1 MKPGD
6 HMVVEHI
13 RLAGRKRADRF
24 ALLSEAGDRAAPDLK
39 YMDFFGV
46 NACCAPDGWMKKV
59 E

>member
-1 MKPGD
+1 MRGDLDHTPGLEVD
-6 HMVVEHI
+6 DAEPRFTVIVE
-13 RLAGRKRADRF
+13 F
-24 ALLSEAGDRAAPDLK
+24 EAGDRAALDLK